1 MQQPPDIANESV
13 YMNIPKS
20 ISLISILLQ
29 FILFSA
35 AQAAVSGSSNLDQ
48 GWRLWLDPKAAWR
61 DDAIYLPEDVNLQTM
76 PVNPPTGGWSVLN
89 DSAGIG
95 VSLPATVEEFYFGK
109 APARTTSSTRPRDI
123 VAAEGNY
130 FGVSW
135 WYRPFTPPALGPG
148 ERLIFS
154 FPAGRLRSEVYVN
167 GKLVGYSIISEAPFI
182 ADATDAINPA
192 GPNLLAVRI
201 TNPGGR
207 LDWMDF
213 LSFRWGK
220 YTLPATHAFGGLA
233 GGVEMQVRGPVNV
246 RDLAVFNKPDAKSVR
261 LLAEIGSNGSAYDG
275 PVDFSVSRDGKV
287 YYQSSEVVHVRAGE
301 TGTAAVDA
309 TVANAQL
316 WDINQPNLYDASAS
330 LPTVT
335 HSDRGTTF
343 GFRWLE
349 AKGLGT
355 DAKLYLNSRRI
366 VPRSS
371 ISWGF
376 WAPNGIFPDGAA
388 AQREVNAVK
397 ALGLNSIQN
406 HRHMPKA
413 VVLDAFDRAGLLRYC
428 EAGGGLFT
436 FQDDV
441 KDAQGPTVPTDT
453 TGKGA
458 QLDFLNRYQL
468 DKELA
473 MIRAFRSHPCVS
485 VWTLQNETGPDLNDP
500 RIFYAL
506 NKMRQAD
513 PSRMILLKSG
523 VGAENQVWT
532 LPYSN
537 EWLHDDGTG
546 HAGWWDQHTAT
557 DSPGVWVDSM
567 YKWAADFKYRT
578 ENQKEIVVWG
588 ELATGASPDDHT
600 ADVNWYKA
608 NQRSGYDLK
617 AHETVV
623 GAYEK
628 FLDDYQFR
636 SAFPSAEKL
645 FREAGAKHYFSAA
658 HLLENAR
665 ICNNVDYIVLSGWES
680 TTIDDHSGL
689 VDALR
694 QLKADPALIHQASQ
708 PEVLVVR
715 PRHYVIAKGDTAV
728 VDVHQINEQ
737 NLTGSWRLAVIAS
750 IAGHEPLFQAEYPV
764 ELTGG
769 ETYGQLLKQDIR
781 FTVTEPGPVTIHAA
795 LSPMAGGPPVLQRDE
810 PMLVIDPQ
818 PAPLMGKIACGGDS
832 DESIDALKRQFN
844 ADAVALSSTLGKV
857 PTVLVATGGG
867 GPETWSPGDSDAGI
881 SNTSDPDLYKQQ
893 LWGQAG
899 PIGTWRG
906 LAPGKITIKVYLA
919 DSYQNGPG
927 QRLFDIAING
937 QTVAKELDIFA
948 KAGGKNR
955 ALVETFVVDTPDG
968 KIRLSVPRVEADN
981 ATLAAIEL
989 SDSSGKV
996 VREVFRREPYT
1007 DHAGHVWKPISQEG
1021 GDDWTADLRAA
1032 VERARRDGSRVV
1044 LLTGGGTDADK
1055 IAKYLA
1061 DQGLL
1066 SYAGPV
1072 GASGPSWMGFWYFG
1086 RSHWLLDGL
1095 PSDCVLDWP
1104 YQIGQGNG
1112 LMLSGRGT
1120 EAVIGYGKDHDPNIG
1135 VAAAT
1140 IECGQGQIVMLAIP
1154 GLMNSFLNGN
1164 ANGFHRVTARRLM
1177 FNALAGGRSLSK

>member
-1 MQQPPDIANESV
+1 
-13 YMNIPKS
+13 
-20 ISLISILLQ
+20 
-29 FILFSA
+29 
-35 AQAAVSGSSNLDQ
+35 
-48 GWRLWLDPKAAWR
+48 
-61 DDAIYLPEDVNLQTM
+61 M

-95 VSLPATVEEFYFGK
+95 VSLPATVEEYYFGK
-109 APARTTSSTRPRDI
+109 APARTARSTRPRDI
-123 VAAEGNY
+123 VAADGNY
-130 FGVSW
+130 LGVSW
-135 WYRPFTPPALGPG
+135 WYRPFTPPALRPG

-167 GKLVGYSIISEAPFI
+167 GKLVGYSIISEAPFT

-233 GGVEMQVRGPVNV
+233 GSVEMQVRGPVNV
-246 RDLAVFNKPDAKSVR
+246 GDLAVFNKPDARSVH
-261 LLAEIGSNGSAYDG
+261 LQADIGSTGSAYDG
-275 PVDFSVSRDGKV
+275 PVDFTISRDGKV
-287 YYQSSEVVHVRAGE
+287 YYQSSEVVRVPAGG
-301 TGTAAVDA
+301 TVTAATDA
-309 TVANAQL
+309 TVSDCQL
-316 WDINQPNLYDASAS
+316 WDINQPNLYVASAS
-330 LPTVT
+330 LPSVA
-335 HSDRGTTF
+335 HSDRVTTF

-349 AKGLGT
+349 PKWLGT

-376 WAPNGIFPDGAA
+376 WAPNGIFPDEAA
-388 AQREVNAVK
+388 AQREVAAVK
-397 ALGLNSIQN
+397 ALGLDSIQN

-441 KDAQGPTVPTDT
+441 KDAQGPTIPADT
-453 TGKGA
+453 TGNGA

-485 VWTLQNETGPDLNDP
+485 VWTIQNETGPDLNNP

-523 VGAENQVWT
+523 VSADNQVWT
-532 LPYSN
+532 LPYNN
-537 EWLHDDGTG
+537 EWLHDDGNG
-546 HAGWWDQHTAT
+546 HSGWWDQHTAT

-567 YKWAADFKYRT
+567 YKSPTDFKYRT
-578 ENQKEIVVWG
+578 DNQKEIVVWG

-608 NQRSGYDLK
+608 NQHSGYDAT
-617 AHETVV
+617 AHETIVA
-623 GAYEK
+623 AYEK

-636 SAFPSAEKL
+636 TAFPTAERL
-645 FREAGAKHYFSAA
+645 FQEAGAKHYFSAA

-680 TTIDDHSGL
+680 TTIDDHSGM

-737 NLTGSWRLAVIAS
+737 NLTGSYRLAVSAS
-750 IAGHEPLFQAEYPV
+750 IAGQEPLFQAEYPV
-764 ELTGG
+764 ELAGG
-769 ETYGQLLKQDIR
+769 ETFGQLLKQDIR
-781 FTVTEPGPVTIHAA
+781 FTVNEPGPVTIHAA
-795 LSPMAGGPPVLQRDE
+795 LSPMAGGAPLLQRDE

-818 PAPLMGKIACGGDS
+818 PAALLGTIACGGDS
-832 DESIDALKRQFN
+832 DEAIPALKRQFN
-844 ADAVALSSTLGKV
+844 ADAVGLSSNLGKV
-857 PTVLVATGGG
+857 ATILVATGSG
-867 GPETWSPGDSDAGI
+867 GPENWSNGDSDSDI
-881 SNTSDPDLYKQQ
+881 SNTPDPGLYKQQ
-893 LWGQAG
+893 MWGQAG
-899 PIGTWRG
+899 PIGTWRD
-906 LAPGKITIKVYLA
+906 LAPGKITVKLYLA
-919 DSYQNGPG
+919 DSYQNAAG

-937 QTVAKELDIFA
+937 ETVAKELDIFA
-948 KAGGKNR
+948 TAGGKNR
-955 ALVETFVVDTPDG
+955 ALVETFIVDAPDG

-981 ATLAAIEL
+981 ATLAAVEL

-996 VREVFRREPYT
+996 VREVFRRKPYN
-1007 DHAGHVWKPISQEG
+1007 DRAGHLWTPVAEES
-1021 GDDWTADLRAA
+1021 GDYWAADLGAA
-1032 VERARRDGSRVV
+1032 VERRGAMARG
-1044 LLTGGGTDADK
+1044 
-1055 IAKYLA
+1055 
-1061 DQGLL
+1061 
-1066 SYAGPV
+1066 
-1072 GASGPSWMGFWYFG
+1072 WF
-1086 RSHWLLDGL
+1086 
-1095 PSDCVLDWP
+1095 C
-1104 YQIGQGNG
+1104 
-1112 LMLSGRGT
+1112 
-1120 EAVIGYGKDHDPNIG
+1120 
-1135 VAAAT
+1135 
-1140 IECGQGQIVMLAIP
+1140 
-1154 GLMNSFLNGN
+1154 
-1164 ANGFHRVTARRLM
+1164 
-1177 FNALAGGRSLSK
+1177 